1 MQSEEPA
8 RLTFAPRTLWFIY
21 PRFDPLFA
29 SASHISLT
37 IQLNTHGLN
46 NDCSPALVVGAL
58 GSTALFFIDSRNQEN
73 SSSAKVLNNS
83 V

>member
-1 MQSEEPA
+1 MKSEEPA
-8 RLTFAPRTLWFIY
+8 RLNFAPRTLWFIY

-29 SASHISLT
+29 SVSHTSLT

-46 NDCSPALVVGAL
+46 NYRTPALVVGAL
-58 GSTALFFIDSRNQEN
+58 GSTALFFIGSRNQES
-73 SSSAKVLNNS
+73 SSSAKGLNNS